1 MNPQGL
7 LIDWLTVR
15 VPVTVDGLGSALFQ
29 RIHDARM
36 HISCVDADGQIK
48 WQKAGLDL
56 DALRSDT
63 AGLCWMMQGDG
74 KEHFLVI
81 GGSPASIDNGI
92 NVFGHL
98 DIQRAAQSLIRTAS
112 KALQAVLPPIDR
124 WQCRRIDITG
134 NYLLPD
140 ADSVKQALR
149 MLLNTD
155 AARRKASSAKRGGD
169 TVMWNPTSDL
179 TKGKAYHKGPQ
190 LLYLSKKHSLP
201 VTNEQLELADRL
213 LRFEHTRGSRWFR
226 REAEEGRRWQDL
238 TPERLGELYQD
249 FFGRMTDGLEVKDMD
264 RIGLVKRIQQA
275 NDISEG
281 RAEAAF
287 TTYRNIR
294 ADGFEIVKGYMAA
307 RTFYLHLRHLRAVGI
322 TDADL
327 CNGNV
332 IPFRPV
338 RIVLAQP
345 VASWDDIRRAA

>member
-1 MNPQGL
+1 MCSQGL
-7 LIDWLTVR
+7 LIDWLTLR
-15 VPVTVDGLGSALFQ
+15 VPVTVDGLGAVLFR
-29 RIHDARM
+29 RIYDARM
-36 HISCVDADGQIK
+36 HISCVDANGEIK
-48 WQKAGLDL
+48 WRKAGLDI

-74 KEHFLVI
+74 TQYYLVI
-81 GGSPASIDNGI
+81 GGSPASIDHGI

-98 DIQRAAQSLIRTAS
+98 DIQRAAHSLIRTAS
-112 KALQAVLPPIDR
+112 KALQAVLPPLDK

-140 ADSVKQALR
+140 SDSVKQALR

-155 AARRKASSAKRGGD
+155 AARRKASSQKRGGD
-169 TVMWNPTSDL
+169 TVSWNPTSDL
-179 TKGKAYHKGPQ
+179 VKGKAYHKGPQ
-190 LLYLSKKHSLP
+190 LVYLSKKHSLS
-201 VTNEQLELADRL
+201 VTAEQIEFSNRL
-213 LRFEHTRGSRWFR
+213 LRLEHTRGSRWFR
-226 REAEEGRRWQDL
+226 REAEEGRRWQEL
-238 TPERLGELYQD
+238 TPERLGALYQD
-249 FFGRMTDGLEVKDMD
+249 FFERLVDGVEVKDMD

-294 ADGFEIVKGYMAA
+294 ADGFEVVKGYMGAS
-307 RTFYLHLRHLRAVGI
+307 TFYRHLKHLRAVGI

-338 RIVLAQP
+338 KIILAQP
-345 VASWDDIRRAA
+345 VASWDEIRCAA